1 MPGRV
6 LASTLVGR
14 HLCGGARE
22 PIEGKTRVQPA
33 PTVIARE
40 AAVMTNGPGTTGSGG
55 STAALERVAGVAG
68 TQHRPAPDASWEE
81 RAACRGA
88 DVDLFFSTDERDQQQ
103 ALAYCAGCTVRQEC
117 LETAVVN
124 GEAFGIWGG
133 LLESDRRAYV
143 RGIWYRR
150 RSSAPS
156 FSAARLRLNGLA
168 EGASAHRPSW

>member
-1 MPGRV
+1 MTKGPGR
-6 LASTLVGR
+6 
-14 HLCGGARE
+14 
-22 PIEGKTRVQPA
+22 
-33 PTVIARE
+33 
-40 AAVMTNGPGTTGSGG
+40 NGSGMNG
-55 STAALERVAGVAG
+55 SGPVTASLERLTGAGG
-68 TQHRPAPDASWEE
+68 IQCPPEPDATWEE

-88 DVDLFFSTDERDQQQ
+88 DVDLFFSASERDQQQ
-103 ALAYCAGCTVRQEC
+103 ALAYCAVCEVRQEC

-150 RSSAPS
+150 RSSPPS
-156 FSAARLRLNGLA
+156 FTGSRVRLNGMA